1 MKRIRIPASARRL
14 ALAAALVAFGCLGKP
29 ATQYFTLG
37 AADPA
42 GTSSL
47 AARPELG
54 LVVGPIEFPRYL
66 ERREIVT
73 RDGAHRLVLSNAN
86 RWGGSLRDE
95 VPRVLSDDLG
105 RLLGTERVV
114 VFPTEPPF
122 RLDYR
127 VLLDVGEFEGVL
139 GDAVTLRARWSVVS
153 GVDGRA
159 LAVEEAHVV
168 EATASPSFE
177 DLVAAQRAALRRLG
191 ETIAAR
197 LVALPV
203 PAAGAR

>member
-1 MKRIRIPASARRL
+1 
-14 ALAAALVAFGCLGKP
+14 
-29 ATQYFTLG
+29 
-37 AADPA
+37 
-42 GTSSL
+42 
-47 AARPELG
+47 
-54 LVVGPIEFPRYL
+54 
-66 ERREIVT
+66 
-73 RDGAHRLVLSNAN
+73 
-86 RWGGSLRDE
+86 

-105 RLLGTERVV
+105 RLLGTERIV
-114 VFPTEPPF
+114 VFPNEPAF

-139 GDAVTLRARWSVVS
+139 GESVTLRARWTIVS
-153 GVDGRA
+153 GADRRA
-159 LAVEEAHVV
+159 LAVEEAHIV